1 MHGPSECLGNIVEL
15 CAATLYP
22 DPKIYLGFTMCLFN
36 DLSHIPDET
45 LIESCS
51 LEHGLD
57 FEKLKDCTSK
67 DDGAYGIDL
76 LRQSVA
82 RSANAHVQY
91 SCTVSLP
98 YNA

>member
-1 MHGPSECLGNIVEL
+1 MEL